1 VPVRL
6 LLVVMVLVPWLGLA
20 YRTGDRIEDVYGELG
35 FIERLEPA
43 TTRVKLLA
51 RIERELHA
59 EGGAAA
65 IKVAVTNL
73 GYPLDL
79 VEAMSGIPVR
89 ADLARARREVD
100 QTLAALLPLG
110 PAGIQKIDLK
120 AVRDRFD
127 SPKLPD
133 PYDRGYDD
141 LLAQNREALDA
152 ALHDLWV
159 MTAQL
164 DSDKTLVENLR
175 ALELSVSATRSSIE
189 ESSLLLHR
197 ANGSVSD
204 EFGVSLIQISHRGTI
219 RSLQSI
225 AELKRTPVANAAKRA
240 MANPD
245 EAIIKTESLRG
256 AVLTKPSPSESIAAT
271 KSLYPVMARRNI
283 RLGEL
288 SAMAATAMS
297 DRAQILIEIKRSNI
311 SQTILWLLAS
321 LAGTL
326 AIAVAVARS
335 ISRPLRRLGQQAV
348 ALVDGQDHIQSIT
361 PRGPRELVASAHALN
376 ELANTLVAVQ
386 EQADALASGQLD
398 TATKR
403 NVPPGRLGSS
413 VQQAVLRL
421 SESIQLN
428 NQLRDD
434 FKHAANHDAL
444 TGLPNR
450 AALYRVLEQRL
461 NANESLVLLFVD
473 LDHFKRINDNEGHHV
488 GDEVLR
494 VMSAR
499 FVECAGAHRVVAR
512 LGGDEFL
519 IVCDGGT
526 GVEEISELADRIR
539 ASASE
544 PIQVGLTTLR
554 IGASVGAATSQPPD
568 TASTLLIRA
577 DAALYRA
584 KSAGRNQTALT
595 LEPTEFAVAPASQ
608 IGPPVSPSR

>member
-1 VPVRL
+1 M
-6 LLVVMVLVPWLGLA
+6 LVIMVLVPWLGLA
-20 YRTGDRIEDVYGELG
+20 YRTGERIEHDYDELR

-43 TTRVKLLA
+43 TTQVKLLA
-51 RIERELHA
+51 RIERELHV
-59 EGGAAA
+59 ERGAAA

-79 VEAMSGIPVR
+79 VEAMSGIPIR
-89 ADLARARREVD
+89 SDLARGRKSVD
-100 QTLAALLPLG
+100 ETLVALGPLG
-110 PAGIQKIDLK
+110 RTGIEKIDLK

-127 SPKLPD
+127 SPTLPD

-164 DSDKTLVENLR
+164 DSDQTLVENLQ

-204 EFGVSLIQISHRGTI
+204 AFGVSLIQNSHRATV

-225 AELKRTPVANAAKRA
+225 TELTRTPVANAAKRA
-240 MANPD
+240 LANPD
-245 EAIIKTESLRG
+245 EAIIETESLRN
-256 AVLTKPSPSESIAAT
+256 AVSTKPNPSDSIAAT
-271 KSLYPVMARRNI
+271 KSLYPVMARKNI

-288 SAMAATAMS
+288 SVMAATAMS
-297 DRAQILIEIKRSNI
+297 ERAEILVDSRRSSI

-326 AIAVAVARS
+326 AIAAAVARA

-348 ALVDGQDHIQSIT
+348 ALVDGQDRIQSIT
-361 PRGPRELVASAHALN
+361 PRGPRELVASAQALN
-376 ELANTLVAVQ
+376 ELATTLVAVQ

-398 TATKR
+398 TAAKR
-403 NVPPGRLGSS
+403 DVPPGRLGSS
-413 VQQAVLRL
+413 VQRAVLRL

-450 AALYRVLEQRL
+450 AAVYRVLEQRL
-461 NANESLVLLFVD
+461 TANESLVLLFVD
-473 LDHFKRINDNEGHHV
+473 LDHFKRINDEQGHHV

-499 FVECAGAHRVVAR
+499 FVECAGANRVVAR

-519 IVCDGGT
+519 IVCDGDT
-526 GVEEISELADRIR
+526 GDVKGISELADQIR

-544 PIQVGLTTLR
+544 PIEVGPTTLR
-554 IGASVGAATSQPPD
+554 LGASVGAAPSQPLD

-595 LEPTEFAVAPASQ
+595 LQPSEFAVAPATQ
-608 IGPPVSPSR
+608 IGSPASPSR